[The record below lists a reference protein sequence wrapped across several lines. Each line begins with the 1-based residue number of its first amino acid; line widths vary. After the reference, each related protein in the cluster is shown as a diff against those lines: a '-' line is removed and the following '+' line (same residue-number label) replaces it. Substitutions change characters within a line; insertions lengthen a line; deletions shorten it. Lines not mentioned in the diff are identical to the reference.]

1 MKKEYIQP
9 KAKEIKI
16 ELLSMVATSLEMGGS
31 TIQNDLPNLKCDME
45 KLYNNYRTDEFKP
58 NDETFATMKEIDEME
73 KHPEMH
79 KGNTD
84 INAMFDEILKDS

>member
-31 TIQNDLPNLKCDME
+31 TSDSEMTGGNDAK
-45 KLYNNYRTDEFKP
+45 
-58 NDETFATMKEIDEME
+58 DEM
-73 KHPEMH
+73 
-79 KGNTD
+79 D
-84 INAMFDEILKDS
+84 FDW